1 MSDQP
6 KNSDEEPNDVVA
18 SEKLLA
24 NALGGAKGL
33 IDSSLPTIAF
43 IVLFT
48 IVKVELMSA
57 VYVALGTAALL
68 AVIRL
73 LQKNSLQQVVS
84 GLIGVAI
91 AAWFVSRSGRA
102 EDYFLPGLLTNLA
115 YGIGILISILIRF
128 PAVGFV
134 VGALTGDVLGWR
146 KDPAKIRLYS
156 LVSWWWVGM
165 FSLRLLVQVPLYL
178 AGSLELLATA
188 RLIMGWPLYLAV
200 AFVTYRA
207 IKAQA
212 R

>member
-1 MSDQP
+1 MSENKERP
-6 KNSDEEPNDVVA
+6 EEESNDVVA

-33 IDSSLPTIAF
+33 IDSSLPTVAF
-43 IVLFT
+43 VVLYT
-48 IVKVELMSA
+48 MLKVELMTA
-57 VYVALGTAALL
+57 VYVALATAGVLALL
-68 AVIRL
+68 RL
-73 LQKNSLQQVVS
+73 IQKHSLQQVLS

-91 AAWFVSRSGRA
+91 AAWFVSRTGRA
-102 EDYFLPGLLTNLA
+102 EDYFLPGLFTNLA
-115 YGIGILISILIRF
+115 YGVGVLLSILLRF

-134 VGALTGDVLGWR
+134 VGALTGDLLGWR

-165 FSLRLLVQVPLYL
+165 FTLRLLVQVPLYL
-178 AGSLELLATA
+178 AGSIELLATA

-207 IKAQA
+207 IKAQD

>member
-6 KNSDEEPNDVVA
+6 KNSEEEPNDVVA

>member
-1 MSDQP
+1 MSEDS
-6 KNSDEEPNDVVA
+6 KASNEEPNDVVA

-33 IDSSLPTIAF
+33 VDSSLPTIAF
-43 IVLFT
+43 IMLFT
-48 IVKVELMSA
+48 VVKVELMQA
-57 VYVALGTAALL
+57 VYAALATAGVL

-73 LQKNSLQQVVS
+73 LQKNSLQQVLS
-84 GLIGVAI
+84 GLIGIAI
-91 AAWFVSRSGRA
+91 AAWFVSRTGRA

-115 YGIGILISILIRF
+115 YGVGVLLSILLRF

-156 LVSWWWVGM
+156 LISWWWVGM
-165 FSLRLLVQVPLYL
+165 FTLRLVVQVPLYL
-178 AGSLELLATA
+178 SESLELLATA
-188 RLIMGWPLYLAV
+188 RLFMGWPLYLAV

-207 IKAQA
+207 IKTQA

>member
-1 MSDQP
+1 M
-6 KNSDEEPNDVVA
+6 
-18 SEKLLA
+18 
-24 NALGGAKGL
+24 
-33 IDSSLPTIAF
+33 T
-43 IVLFT
+43 
-48 IVKVELMSA
+48 A
-57 VYVALGTAALL
+57 VYVALATAGVLALL
-68 AVIRL
+68 RL
-73 LQKNSLQQVVS
+73 IQKHSLQQVLS

-91 AAWFVSRSGRA
+91 AAWFVSRTGRA
-102 EDYFLPGLLTNLA
+102 EDYFLPGLFTNLA
-115 YGIGILISILIRF
+115 YGVGVLLSILLRF

-134 VGALTGDVLGWR
+134 VGALTGDLLGWR

-165 FSLRLLVQVPLYL
+165 FALRLLVQVPLYL
-178 AGSLELLATA
+178 AGSIELLATA

>member
-91 AAWFVSRSGRA
+91 AAWFVSRSGKA

-115 YGIGILISILIRF
+115 YGIGIVISILIRF

>member
-1 MSDQP
+1 MSEYKERP
-6 KNSDEEPNDVVA
+6 EEESNDVVA

-33 IDSSLPTIAF
+33 IDSSLPTVAF
-43 IVLFT
+43 IVLYT
-48 IVKVELMSA
+48 MIKVELMTA
-57 VYVALGTAALL
+57 VYVALATAGVLALL
-68 AVIRL
+68 RL
-73 LQKNSLQQVVS
+73 IQKHSLQQVLS

-91 AAWFVSRSGRA
+91 AAWFVSRTGRA
-102 EDYFLPGLLTNLA
+102 EDYFLPGLFTNLA
-115 YGIGILISILIRF
+115 YGVGVLLSILLRF

-134 VGALTGDVLGWR
+134 VGALTGDLLGWR

-165 FSLRLLVQVPLYL
+165 FALRLLVQVPLYL

>member
-1 MSDQP
+1 MSEQAKTP
-6 KNSDEEPNDVVA
+6 AEEPNDVVA

-33 IDSSLPTIAF
+33 IDSSLPTVAF

-57 VYVALGTAALL
+57 VYVALGTATVL

-73 LQKNSLQQVVS
+73 VQKNSLQQVVS

-134 VGALTGDVLGWR
+134 VGALSGDVLGWR

-207 IKAQA
+207 IKAEA

>member
-115 YGIGILISILIRF
+115 YGIGIVISILIRF

>member
-1 MSDQP
+1 MSEES
-6 KNSDEEPNDVVA
+6 KAGNEEPNDVVA

-33 IDSSLPTIAF
+33 VDSSLPTVAF
-43 IVLFT
+43 IMLFT
-48 IVKVELMSA
+48 VVKVELMQA
-57 VYVALGTAALL
+57 VYAALATAGVL

-73 LQKNSLQQVVS
+73 LQKNSLQQVLS
-84 GLIGVAI
+84 GLVGIAI
-91 AAWFVSRSGRA
+91 AAWFVSRTGRA

-115 YGIGILISILIRF
+115 YGVGILLSILLRF

-156 LVSWWWVGM
+156 LISWWWVGM
-165 FSLRLLVQVPLYL
+165 FTLRLLVQVPLYL
-178 AGSLELLATA
+178 SGSLELLATA
-188 RLIMGWPLYLAV
+188 RLVMGWPLYLAV
-200 AFVTYRA
+200 AYVTYRA
-207 IKAQA
+207 IKTQA

>member
-1 MSDQP
+1 MSEDS
-6 KNSDEEPNDVVA
+6 KASNEEPNDVVA

-33 IDSSLPTIAF
+33 VDSSLPTVAF
-43 IVLFT
+43 IMLFT
-48 IVKVELMSA
+48 VVKVELMQA
-57 VYVALGTAALL
+57 VYAALATAGVL

-73 LQKNSLQQVVS
+73 LQKNSLQQVLS
-84 GLIGVAI
+84 GLIGIAI
-91 AAWFVSRSGRA
+91 AAWFVSRTGRA

-115 YGIGILISILIRF
+115 YGVGILLSILLRF

-156 LVSWWWVGM
+156 LISWWWVGM
-165 FSLRLLVQVPLYL
+165 FTLRLLVQVPLYL
-178 AGSLELLATA
+178 SGSLELLATA
-188 RLIMGWPLYLAV
+188 RLVMGWPLYLAV
-200 AFVTYRA
+200 AYVTYRA
-207 IKAQA
+207 IKTQA

>member
-1 MSDQP
+1 MSNEM
-6 KNSDEEPNDVVA
+6 KNTEGEPNEVIA

-43 IVLFT
+43 ILLFT
-48 IVKVELMSA
+48 VIKVELMIA
-57 VYVALGTAALL
+57 VYVALATATVLALL
-68 AVIRL
+68 RL
-73 LQKNSLQQVVS
+73 IQRNSLQQVAS

-91 AAWFVSRSGRA
+91 AAWFVSRTGRA
-102 EDYFLPGLLTNLA
+102 EDYFLPGLFTNLA
-115 YGIGILISILIRF
+115 YGVGILISIVLRF

-146 KDPAKIRLYS
+146 KDPAKVRLYS

-165 FSLRLLVQVPLYL
+165 FTLRLLVQVPLYL

-188 RLIMGWPLYLAV
+188 RLVMGWPLYLAV

>member
-1 MSDQP
+1 MSENKERP
-6 KNSDEEPNDVVA
+6 EEESNDVVA

-33 IDSSLPTIAF
+33 IDSSLPTVAF
-43 IVLFT
+43 VVLYT
-48 IVKVELMSA
+48 MLKVELMTA
-57 VYVALGTAALL
+57 VYVALATAGVLALR
-68 AVIRL
+68 RL
-73 LQKNSLQQVVS
+73 IQKHSLQQVLS

-91 AAWFVSRSGRA
+91 AAWFVSRTGRA
-102 EDYFLPGLLTNLA
+102 EDYFLPGLFTNLA
-115 YGIGILISILIRF
+115 YGVGVLLSILLRF

-134 VGALTGDVLGWR
+134 VGALTGDLLGWR

-165 FSLRLLVQVPLYL
+165 FALRLLVQVPLYL
-178 AGSLELLATA
+178 AGSIELLATA

>member
-1 MSDQP
+1 MSENKERP
-6 KNSDEEPNDVVA
+6 EEESNDVVA

-33 IDSSLPTIAF
+33 IDSSLPTVAF
-43 IVLFT
+43 VVLYT
-48 IVKVELMSA
+48 MLKVELMTA
-57 VYVALGTAALL
+57 VYVALATAGVLALL
-68 AVIRL
+68 RL
-73 LQKNSLQQVVS
+73 IQKHSLQQVLS

-91 AAWFVSRSGRA
+91 AAWFVSRTGRA
-102 EDYFLPGLLTNLA
+102 EDYFLPGLFTNLA
-115 YGIGILISILIRF
+115 YGVGVLLSILLRF

-134 VGALTGDVLGWR
+134 VGALTGDLLGWR

-165 FSLRLLVQVPLYL
+165 FALRLLVQVPLYL
-178 AGSLELLATA
+178 AGSIELLATA

>member
-1 MSDQP
+1 MSENVERP
-6 KNSDEEPNDVVA
+6 AEESNDVVA

-43 IVLFT
+43 IVLYT
-48 IVKVELMSA
+48 MLKVELMTA
-57 VYVALGTAALL
+57 VYVALATAGVLAL
-68 AVIRL
+68 IRL
-73 LQKNSLQQVVS
+73 VQKHSLQQVVS

-91 AAWFVSRSGRA
+91 AAWFVSRTGRA
-102 EDYFLPGLLTNLA
+102 EDYFLPGLFTNLA
-115 YGIGILISILIRF
+115 YGIGILLSILLRF

-134 VGALTGDVLGWR
+134 VGALTGDVFGWR

-156 LVSWWWVGM
+156 LISWWWVGM
-165 FSLRLLVQVPLYL
+165 FALRLLVQVPLYV

>member
-1 MSDQP
+1 MSEES
-6 KNSDEEPNDVVA
+6 KAGNEEPNDVVA

-33 IDSSLPTIAF
+33 VDSSLPTVAF
-43 IVLFT
+43 IMLFT
-48 IVKVELMSA
+48 VVKVELMQA
-57 VYVALGTAALL
+57 VYAALATAGVL

-73 LQKNSLQQVVS
+73 LQKNSLQQVLS
-84 GLIGVAI
+84 GLIGIAI
-91 AAWFVSRSGRA
+91 AAWFVSRTGRA

-115 YGIGILISILIRF
+115 YGVGILLSILLRF

-156 LVSWWWVGM
+156 LISWWWVGM
-165 FSLRLLVQVPLYL
+165 FTLRLLVQVPLYL
-178 AGSLELLATA
+178 SESLELLATA
-188 RLIMGWPLYLAV
+188 RLVMGWPLYLAV
-200 AFVTYRA
+200 AYVTYRA
-207 IKAQA
+207 IKTQA

>member
-1 MSDQP
+1 MSEDS
-6 KNSDEEPNDVVA
+6 KASNEEPNDVVA

-33 IDSSLPTIAF
+33 VDSSLPTIAF
-43 IVLFT
+43 IILFT
-48 IVKVELMSA
+48 VVKVELMQA
-57 VYVALGTAALL
+57 VYAALATAGVL

-73 LQKNSLQQVVS
+73 LQKNSLQQVLS
-84 GLIGVAI
+84 GLIGIAI
-91 AAWFVSRSGRA
+91 AAWFVSRTGRA

-115 YGIGILISILIRF
+115 YGVGVLLSILLRF

-156 LVSWWWVGM
+156 LISWWWVGM
-165 FSLRLLVQVPLYL
+165 FTLRLVVQVPLYL
-178 AGSLELLATA
+178 SESLELLATA
-188 RLIMGWPLYLAV
+188 RLFMGWPLYLAV

-207 IKAQA
+207 IKTQA

>member
-1 MSDQP
+1 MSENKERP
-6 KNSDEEPNDVVA
+6 EEESNDVVA

-33 IDSSLPTIAF
+33 IDSSLPTVAF
-43 IVLFT
+43 VVLYT
-48 IVKVELMSA
+48 MLKVELMTA
-57 VYVALGTAALL
+57 VYVALATAGVLALL
-68 AVIRL
+68 RL
-73 LQKNSLQQVVS
+73 IQKHSLQQVLS

-91 AAWFVSRSGRA
+91 AAWFVSRTGRA
-102 EDYFLPGLLTNLA
+102 EDYFLPGLFTNLA
-115 YGIGILISILIRF
+115 YGVGVLLSILLRI

-134 VGALTGDVLGWR
+134 VGALTGDLLGWR

-165 FSLRLLVQVPLYL
+165 FALRLLVQVPLYL
-178 AGSLELLATA
+178 AGSIELLATA

-207 IKAQA
+207 IKAQD

>member
-1 MSDQP
+1 MSEES
-6 KNSDEEPNDVVA
+6 KAGNEEPNDVVA

-33 IDSSLPTIAF
+33 VDSSLPTVAF
-43 IVLFT
+43 IMLFT
-48 IVKVELMSA
+48 VVKVELMQA
-57 VYVALGTAALL
+57 VYAALATAGVL

-73 LQKNSLQQVVS
+73 LQKNSLQQVLS
-84 GLIGVAI
+84 GLIGIAI
-91 AAWFVSRSGRA
+91 AAWFVSRTGRA

-115 YGIGILISILIRF
+115 YGVGILLSILLRF

-156 LVSWWWVGM
+156 LISWWWVGM
-165 FSLRLLVQVPLYL
+165 FTLRLLVQVPLYL
-178 AGSLELLATA
+178 SGSLELLATA
-188 RLIMGWPLYLAV
+188 RLVMGWPLYLAV
-200 AFVTYRA
+200 AYVTYRA
-207 IKAQA
+207 IKTQA

>member
-1 MSDQP
+1 MSEYKERP
-6 KNSDEEPNDVVA
+6 EEESNDVVA

-33 IDSSLPTIAF
+33 IDSSLPTVAF
-43 IVLFT
+43 IVLYT
-48 IVKVELMSA
+48 MIKVELMTA
-57 VYVALGTAALL
+57 VYVALATAGVLALL
-68 AVIRL
+68 RL
-73 LQKNSLQQVVS
+73 IQKHSLQQVLS

-91 AAWFVSRSGRA
+91 AAWFVSRTGRA
-102 EDYFLPGLLTNLA
+102 EDYFLPGLFTNLA
-115 YGIGILISILIRF
+115 YGVGVLLSILFRF

-134 VGALTGDVLGWR
+134 VGALTGDLLGWR

-165 FSLRLLVQVPLYL
+165 FALRLLVQVPLYL

>member
-1 MSDQP
+1 MSDTL
-6 KNSDEEPNDVVA
+6 KNPEEKPNDVVA

-33 IDSSLPTIAF
+33 IDSSVPTLVF

-48 IVKVELMSA
+48 IVKIELMQA
-57 VYVALGTAALL
+57 VYAALGSALVL
-68 AVIRL
+68 ALIRL
-73 LQKNSLQQVVS
+73 IQKNSLQQVFS
-84 GLIGVAI
+84 GLLGVAI
-91 AAWFVSRSGRA
+91 AAWFVSRTGRA

-115 YGIGILISILIRF
+115 YGVGILLSILFRY

-146 KDPAKIRLYS
+146 KDPQKLRLYT

-178 AGSLELLATA
+178 AEALELLATA
-188 RLIMGWPLYLAV
+188 RLLMGWPLYLAV

>member
-1 MSDQP
+1 MSENKERP
-6 KNSDEEPNDVVA
+6 EEESNDVVA

-33 IDSSLPTIAF
+33 IDSSLPTVAF
-43 IVLFT
+43 VVLYT
-48 IVKVELMSA
+48 MLKVELMTA
-57 VYVALGTAALL
+57 VYVALATAGVLALL
-68 AVIRL
+68 RL
-73 LQKNSLQQVVS
+73 IQKHSLQQVLS

-91 AAWFVSRSGRA
+91 AAWFVSRTGRA
-102 EDYFLPGLLTNLA
+102 EDYFLPGLFTNLA
-115 YGIGILISILIRF
+115 YGVGVLLSILLRF

-134 VGALTGDVLGWR
+134 VGALTGDLLGWR

-165 FSLRLLVQVPLYL
+165 FALRLLVQVPLYL
-178 AGSLELLATA
+178 AGSIELLATA

-207 IKAQA
+207 IKAQD

>member
-1 MSDQP
+1 MSEQAMTPAD
-6 KNSDEEPNDVVA
+6 EPNDVVA

-33 IDSSLPTIAF
+33 IDSSLPTVAF

-57 VYVALGTAALL
+57 VYVALGTATVL

-73 LQKNSLQQVVS
+73 VQKHSLQQVVS

-115 YGIGILISILIRF
+115 YGIGILLSILIRF

-178 AGSLELLATA
+178 VGSLELLATA